1 MKINLEEI
9 PNTLEK
15 INIEYE
21 FWFDSKDIYIDTR
34 NPIKNGV
41 FIALSGKTYDAHEFV
56 KQIEKNEPD
65 LIFTEKKINTKLP
78 QIVVYS
84 TRELLKEI
92 ANNIRSKSKATFVG
106 ITGSNGK
113 TTTKELIIQLLRP
126 FNNNDEVVG
135 TIGNFNNE
143 IGLPLS
149 MFQITDATRYAV
161 FEVGT
166 NHPGE
171 IAGLAKI
178 LRPNIALITN
188 IGDAHIGNF
197 GSTENIAVEKKD
209 LFKYLT
215 SEDTVLLSADNK
227 YTVDIQERNCK
238 KFVISSSQPRADIY
252 WNAEGTNVSFNY
264 QGDWIKFTNPL
275 IGKHNNSNLIF
286 ALGVVLLL
294 GKKIEKIQESLSA
307 MKSPKGRMEKIK
319 GIHGSIVIDDTY
331 NSNPTSLL
339 AAIDFLEQHNGNKIL
354 VIGDIAEMGVDEEII
369 HQELGKKINE
379 RKIDLILGV
388 GRLTKLVLNE
398 IKEVKTRH
406 FEEKE
411 ELYKFIEKSVVEDTM
426 ILVKGSRSAK
436 MDLLIDRLRV
446 SS

>member
-1 MKINLEEI
+1 MKINLKEI
-9 PNTLEK
+9 PNILEK
-15 INIEYE
+15 ISIEHE
-21 FWFDSKDIYIDTR
+21 FWFDSKNIYLDTR

-41 FIALSGKTYDAHEFV
+41 FVALSGKTYDAHEFV
-56 KQIEKNEPD
+56 NQIEKNEPD
-65 LIFTEKKINTKLP
+65 LIFTEKKINTTLP
-78 QIVVYS
+78 QIVVSS

-126 FNNNDEVVG
+126 FNNDDKVVG

-149 MFQITDATRYAV
+149 MFQITDTTRYAV
-161 FEVGT
+161 FEIGT

-171 IAGLAKI
+171 IAELAKI

-197 GSTENIAVEKKD
+197 GSTENIAIEKKD

-215 SEDTVLLSADNK
+215 PEDTALLSADNK
-227 YTVDIQERNCK
+227 YTVDIQERKCK
-238 KFVISSSQPRADIY
+238 KFIISSIQPRADIY
-252 WNAEGTNVSFNY
+252 WNDEGTNVSFNY
-264 QGDWIKFTNPL
+264 QSEWIKFTNPL
-275 IGKHNNSNLIF
+275 IGKHNNTNLIF
-286 ALGVVLLL
+286 AVGVALLL
-294 GKKIEKIQESLSA
+294 GVKIDKIEKSLSA
-307 MKSPKGRMEKIK
+307 IKSPKGRMEKIK

-354 VIGDIAEMGVDEEII
+354 VIGDIAEMGAEEEII
-369 HQELGKKINE
+369 HQELGKKINK
-379 RKIDLILGV
+379 RKIDLILGI
-388 GRLTKLVLNE
+388 GRLTRLVLNE
-398 IKEVKTRH
+398 IKEVKTKY

-426 ILVKGSRSAK
+426 ILVKGSRSAR